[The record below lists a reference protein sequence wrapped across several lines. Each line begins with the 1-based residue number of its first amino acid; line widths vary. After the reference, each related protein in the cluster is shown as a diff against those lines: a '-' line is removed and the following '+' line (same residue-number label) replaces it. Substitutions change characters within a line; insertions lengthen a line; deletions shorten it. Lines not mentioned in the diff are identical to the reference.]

1 MSKDILFSGALSAQ
15 NQHTSLIESFAVYL
29 SNVRNVMHL
38 NFGHFYRIT
47 FRDEIRIYWVSEIER
62 MLDDQKEL

>member
-15 NQHTSLIESFAVYL
+15 NQHTSLIESFAV

-47 FRDEIRIYWVSEIER
+47 FRDEIRIYWETEIER